1 MEKSLSRNLPINLHN
16 HFSEK
21 VYIVV
26 RRIPFGKVMSYGQIA
41 LFLDKPRSARGVG
54 WVLSR
59 ISDSDMVPWWRV
71 VNNEGRIS
79 IKGRYSAEEQRQLLR
94 EEGIEV
100 SEDFTFDIEKYRH
113 KPGKKSGAD
122 VA

>member
-1 MEKSLSRNLPINLHN
+1 MPINLHN